1 MVAWRRGGAFCNG
14 IVCTA
19 CRGGCFFR
27 MKVCKR
33 IFGSRWWSPSA
44 SRSHRRVTA
53 CTPTRRGKVCGR
65 LTASRRL
72 CRVQSRYGSPPR
84 RSFCS
89 YKRNQNTLGA
99 VPQDPLTLK
108 LRLDTN
114 DVNIVRTA
122 PQIRSQGACGAFYF
136 GFCRNQIKNQ
146 PYKRRRVGR
155 NLRLSRADPAL
166 CSGQPSP
173 LRCILLSPQGL
184 TTLRGPRLYGVYR
197 RVGFLGRS
205 PE

>member
-1 MVAWRRGGAFCNG
+1 MIACRRGGAFCNG

-33 IFGSRWWSPSA
+33 IFGSRWWPPSA
-44 SRSHRRVTA
+44 GRSHRRVTA

-84 RSFCS
+84 RSFCL

-136 GFCRNQIKNQ
+136 GYSRDRIKINTFYASSS
-146 PYKRRRVGR
+146 PRSGR
-155 NLRLSRADPAL
+155 L
-166 CSGQPSP
+166 
-173 LRCILLSPQGL
+173 
-184 TTLRGPRLYGVYR
+184 
-197 RVGFLGRS
+197 
-205 PE
+205 

>member
-1 MVAWRRGGAFCNG
+1 MGAWRRGGAFCNG

-44 SRSHRRVTA
+44 SRSYRRVTA

-99 VPQDPLTLK
+99 VPQAPLTLK

-136 GFCRNQIKNQ
+136 GFCRDRIKNQ
-146 PYKRRRVGR
+146 PYKRRLAPDPGGR
-155 NLRLSRADPAL
+155 RS
-166 CSGQPSP
+166 SG
-173 LRCILLSPQGL
+173 
-184 TTLRGPRLYGVYR
+184 RGVPTRYGS
-197 RVGFLGRS
+197 LGRS

>member
-1 MVAWRRGGAFCNG
+1 MGAWRRGGAFCNG

-44 SRSHRRVTA
+44 GRSHRRVTA
-53 CTPTRRGKVCGR
+53 CTPTRRGKVCCR
-65 LTASRRL
+65 LSASRRL

-114 DVNIVRTA
+114 DVDIVRTA

-136 GFCRNQIKNQ
+136 GPSRDQIKNQ
-146 PYKRRRVGR
+146 PYKRRLAPDPGSRPLAFRSGR
-155 NLRLSRADPAL
+155 TDA
-166 CSGQPSP
+166 SGS
-173 LRCILLSPQGL
+173 
-184 TTLRGPRLYGVYR
+184 RGPP
-197 RVGFLGRS
+197 RVTFGYFS
-205 PE
+205 S